1 MAKWDAH
8 PLPVPSLMNKTRQY
22 EGLGKERRWTMIS
35 GIDSIYNDVKLWP
48 KPEKMSDQG
57 EELAY
62 LGVV

>member
-1 MAKWDAH
+1 M
-8 PLPVPSLMNKTRQY
+8 PSLMNKTRQY

-57 EELAY
+57 EEWAY